1 MRDQLLDLV
10 SHTHDL
16 GCIDFIK
23 ITGNDDST
31 NITGLASDKSVVIN
45 ANFIDTVPDFN
56 GTFGMPNLSNLKSL
70 LNIAEY
76 GNEGQITVK
85 RQDRKEELNAPVG
98 LYFQNKSNDFNND
111 YRFMVSE
118 VVNDALANVSFKG
131 ATWNVEFNPSEINL
145 QRLKMQ
151 SQAIPEA
158 DFFTVSTEDNNLV
171 FSIGDHSTHAGSFV
185 FQANITGNIAGGWK
199 YPIRQVINILSLAGD
214 KTMYIS
220 DMGATK
226 ITVNS
231 GIASYDYIL
240 PAQSK

>member
-1 MRDQLLDLV
+1 MRDELLDLV

-23 ITGNDDST
+23 ITGSDDKT
-31 NITGLASDKSVVIN
+31 DIAGLASDKSVVIN
-45 ANFIDTVPDFN
+45 ANFNTPVTDFS

-70 LNIAEY
+70 LNISEY
-76 GNEGQITVK
+76 GSDAKITVK
-85 RQDRKEELNAPVG
+85 RQDRKEEKDAPVG
-98 LYFQNKSNDFNND
+98 LYFQNKNDDFNND

-118 VVNDALANVSFKG
+118 VVNDALANVNFKG
-131 ATWNVEFNPSEINL
+131 ATWNVEFNPNDLDL

-158 DFFTVSTEDNNLV
+158 DFFSVKTEDGNLV

-185 FQANITGNIAGGWK
+185 FHTGVEGDINGGWK

-214 KTMYIS
+214 KSMYIS
-220 DMGATK
+220 DMGAMK

>member
-1 MRDQLLDLV
+1 
-10 SHTHDL
+10 
-16 GCIDFIK
+16 
-23 ITGNDDST
+23 
-31 NITGLASDKSVVIN
+31 
-45 ANFIDTVPDFN
+45 
-56 GTFGMPNLSNLKSL
+56 MPNLSNLKSL

-85 RQDRKEELNAPVG
+85 RQDRNEEKNAPVG
-98 LYFQNKSNDFNND
+98 LYFQNKNDDFNND

-118 VVNDALANVSFKG
+118 VVNDALANVNFKG
-131 ATWNVEFNPSEINL
+131 ATWNVEFVPSEINI

-151 SQAIPEA
+151 AQAIPEA
-158 DFFTVSTEDNNLV
+158 DFFTVSTDGKNLV

-185 FQANITGNIAGGWK
+185 FASGITGNIAGAWK
-199 YPIRQVINILSLAGD
+199 YPIRQVINILSLVGD
-214 KTMYIS
+214 KTMFIS
-220 DMGATK
+220 DMGAAK

>member
-10 SHTHDL
+10 SHIHDL

-23 ITGNDDST
+23 ITGSDDKTDIS
-31 NITGLASDKSVVIN
+31 GLASDKSVVIN
-45 ANFIDTVPDFN
+45 ANFNSPVKDFS
-56 GTFGMPNLSNLKSL
+56 GTFGMRNLSNLKGL

-76 GNEGQITVK
+76 GAEGQITVK
-85 RQDRKEELNAPVG
+85 RQDRNNEKDAPVG
-98 LYFQNKSNDFNND
+98 LYFQNKNNDFNND

-118 VVNDALANVSFKG
+118 VVNDALANVNFKG
-131 ATWNVEFNPSEINL
+131 ATWNIEFNPSDLDL

-151 SQAIPEA
+151 SQVIPEE
-158 DFFTVSTEDNNLV
+158 DYFTVSTVEGDLI
-171 FSIGDHSTHAGSFV
+171 FSIGNHSTHAGSFV
-185 FQANITGNIAGGWK
+185 FHANVNGEIKGNWK
-199 YPIRQVINILSLAGD
+199 YPIRQVINILSLSGN

-220 DMGATK
+220 DMGAAK